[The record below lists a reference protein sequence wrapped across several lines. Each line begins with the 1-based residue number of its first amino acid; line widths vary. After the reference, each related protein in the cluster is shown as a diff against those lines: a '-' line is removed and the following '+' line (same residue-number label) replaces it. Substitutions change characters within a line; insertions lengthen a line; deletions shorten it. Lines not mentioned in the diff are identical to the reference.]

1 MTVSLNGWTYPA
13 AKKVTKTVPGTSRRL
28 TLNVL
33 CAPLLLAVAADYHAT
48 VRPIDVGTVD
58 EGGYCDRDA
67 RAASGRKSNHATGTA
82 IDLNWSE
89 EGRLNSAWGAKFFA
103 LPAKRAAIKAM
114 EARYGSCVQW
124 GGDAWS
130 SKSRDW
136 MHWEIKPG
144 VTPAQVAALTKSLK
158 INAQGVRQP

>member
-1 MTVSLNGWTYPA
+1 MTVSLNGWMYPA
-13 AKKVTKTVPGTSRRL
+13 KELVTKKVPGADRRL
-28 TLNVL
+28 TLNAL
-33 CAPLLLAVAADYHAT
+33 CAPLLIAVAADYHAT
-48 VRPIDVGTVD
+48 VRPIDVGPTD

-67 RAASGRKSNHATGTA
+67 RAAAGQKSNHATGTA

-103 LPAKRAAIKAM
+103 QPKVRAAVKAM
-114 EARYGSCVQW
+114 EKRYGSCVQW

-130 SKSRDW
+130 KNSRDW

-144 VTPAQVAALTKSLK
+144 VTPAQVAALTKALK
-158 INAQGVRQP
+158 IDSKGVRSL